1 MSDHEKEFMGVYYD
15 GRVADPRRVS
25 FDVEWLEP
33 KNIDPRGELRY
44 NMAIN
49 VFVEV
54 LDLELGH
61 EIAHWELADIYE
73 IPGRK
78 GELRLAANGAVSSA
92 RLIITDP
99 KMAETVR
106 QRLPMLAVH
115 KSKRRVR
122 QTGVVGLV
130 TLAMVSVVGAYIFG
144 IPLLA
149 KQIVTLVPPQNE
161 IQLGETIVEQLDE
174 AFAEQGGLT
183 ICDSDPQSVA
193 NTAIRRFTQLALADI
208 DTPFDVDIQV
218 VNNKIPNAF
227 ALPGGHAFYFS
238 GLLNIT
244 QTPDEF
250 AGVMAHEIG
259 HVIHRHGMEQLVAT
273 AGTGLLVG
281 FVLGDITGLSIA
293 GGLGAALI
301 NTSFSREAER
311 EADEFSYQ
319 VATKMSFDSNGL
331 PDLLDRIGQDNE
343 DTVAFALLSTHPLNQ
358 ERRAA
363 LAAHQQGEQAR
374 IPAFSDEE
382 WQAISTMCGTGNA
395 ASPPKIKVK

>member
-1 MSDHEKEFMGVYYD
+1 MNSHKNEFEGIYYD
-15 GRVADPRRVS
+15 GQVADPRHVS
-25 FDVEWLEP
+25 FDVEWVEQQGA
-33 KNIDPRGELRY
+33 DPRDLLRY
-44 NMAIN
+44 NMAMN
-49 VFVEV
+49 VFIEV
-54 LDLELGH
+54 LDLQLGH
-61 EIAHWELADIYE
+61 EIAHWELVDIYE

-78 GELRLAANGAVSSA
+78 GELRLAANDAVSGA
-92 RLIITDP
+92 RLVITDP
-99 KMAETVR
+99 KMAKTVR

-149 KQIVTLVPPQNE
+149 KQIVTLVRPQNE

-183 ICDSDPQSVA
+183 ICDSNPQSIA
-193 NTAIRRFTQLALADI
+193 NTAIRRFAQLALADI

-218 VNNKIPNAF
+218 VANSIPNAF
-227 ALPGGHAFYFS
+227 ALPGGHAYYFS

-244 QTPDEF
+244 QSPDEF

-259 HVIHRHGMEQLVAT
+259 HVVYRHGMEQLVAT

-301 NTSFSREAER
+301 NNSFSREAER
-311 EADEFSYQ
+311 QADEFSYQ
-319 VATKMSFDSNGL
+319 VATKMNFNSSGL
-331 PDLLDRIGQDNE
+331 PDLLDRIAQDSE
-343 DTVAFALLSTHPLNQ
+343 ESVAFALLSTHPLNQ

-363 LAAHQQGEQAR
+363 LAAHQQEDQVSL
-374 IPAFSDEE
+374 PAFSDEE
-382 WQAISTMCGTGNA
+382 WQAISTMCGTENA
-395 ASPPKIKVK
+395 ANSPKIKIK